1 MKSSSKHS
9 RYSGATRAASPTRS
23 PFSEYAV
30 ERSGSVVGVALRS
43 PRSPRSSGTSF
54 PSCGMLGSPT
64 RARGTRTAQSGHSAR
79 GPLSGWTGTR
89 PRPGLPVR
97 CSRRTNP
104 SRSVKAR
111 VASAR
116 PARTGRCFRPPP
128 SRAAVPGGH
137 GAHCEAPAHAPD
149 GTAKARAVHRPSSRP
164 LRMRLGRNLLNM

>member
-9 RYSGATRAASPTRS
+9 RYSGATRAACPTRS

-30 ERSGSVVGVALRS
+30 ERSSSVAGVALRS
-43 PRSPRSSGTSF
+43 PRSSGAGFPR
-54 PSCGMLGSPT
+54 CGMLGSPT
-64 RARGTRTAQSGHSAR
+64 RARGTRLREPGRSAR

-97 CSRRTNP
+97 CSRCTNP
-104 SRSVKAR
+104 SRSVEAG

-116 PARTGRCFRPPP
+116 PARTVRCFRPPP

-149 GTAKARAVHRPSSRP
+149 RTAKARDVYRPSSRP
-164 LRMRLGRNLLNM
+164 LRVRLGRRLLNI